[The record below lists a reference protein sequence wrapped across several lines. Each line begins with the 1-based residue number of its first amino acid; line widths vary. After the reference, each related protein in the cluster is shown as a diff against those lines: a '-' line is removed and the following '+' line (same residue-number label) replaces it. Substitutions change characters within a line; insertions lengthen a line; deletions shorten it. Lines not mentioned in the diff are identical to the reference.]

1 MAIHKKRLPVAR
13 EPSHPQQQP
22 MSGIF
27 SWSPFSR
34 SQATEPEE
42 TIELR
47 HGKQA
52 HQLTFPP
59 GTLSTLPVSDLKS
72 LARKEAR
79 LPDDVEIK
87 LLFQGKRLD
96 DKDPLGKYN
105 IRDGSRILMTSAK
118 KLVTPT
124 APPPTPASTTSA
136 QSSGRPTPVG
146 TPQPKAT
153 VASQTP
159 LEKISAIRQGI
170 KNTYG
175 PQITAFTK
183 TPPSTRK
190 ERVETKARLSELLLQ
205 QLLKF
210 DDVIIDPD
218 DYASREARL
227 ERKAAVKWVQG
238 LMEDVDGVDVD
249 IP

>member
-1 MAIHKKRLPVAR
+1 
-13 EPSHPQQQP
+13 

-52 HQLTFPP
+52 HHLTFPP
-59 GTLSTLPVSDLKS
+59 GTLSTLRVSDLKS

-96 DKDPLGKYN
+96 DKDPVGKYN
-105 IRDGSRILMTSAK
+105 IRDGSRILMTSSK
-118 KLVTPT
+118 KLEIPPETSTTTSTPSVTPRS
-124 APPPTPASTTSA
+124 TPRPSA
-136 QSSGRPTPVG
+136 TVIPQSS
-146 TPQPKAT
+146 
-153 VASQTP
+153 
-159 LEKISAIRQGI
+159 LEKISVIRQGI

-175 PQITAFTK
+175 GQITNFVRN
-183 TPPSTRK
+183 PPATRK
-190 ERVETKARLSELLLQ
+190 ERVEMKARLNELLLQ

-210 DDVIIDPD
+210 DDVVIDPD
-218 DYASREARL
+218 DYGSNEARL

-238 LMEDVDGVDVD
+238 LMEEIDGVDVD
-249 IP
+249 VPE

>member
-1 MAIHKKRLPVAR
+1 
-13 EPSHPQQQP
+13 

-34 SQATEPEE
+34 TQPTETEE

-52 HQLTFPP
+52 HQLTFPG
-59 GTLSTLPVSDLKS
+59 GTLSTLPVSELKS
-72 LARKEAR
+72 LARKEAQ

-96 DKDPLGKYN
+96 DKDPVGKYN
-105 IRDGSRILMTSAK
+105 LRDGSRILMTSAK

-124 APPPTPASTTSA
+124 APPPTPASSHSSA
-136 QSSGRPTPVG
+136 RPTPVG
-146 TPQPKAT
+146 TPPPKAVT
-153 VASQTP
+153 PLTP

-170 KNTYG
+170 KNAYG
-175 PQITAFTK
+175 SQITAFTK
-183 TPPSTRK
+183 TPPPTRK

-210 DDVIIDPD
+210 DDLIIDPD

-238 LMEDVDGVDVD
+238 LMEEVDGVDVD